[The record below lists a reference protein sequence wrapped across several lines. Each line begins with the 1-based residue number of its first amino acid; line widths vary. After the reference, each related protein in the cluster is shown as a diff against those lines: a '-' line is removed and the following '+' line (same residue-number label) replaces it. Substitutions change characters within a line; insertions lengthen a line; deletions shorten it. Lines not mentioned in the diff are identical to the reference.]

1 MGLILDIVDKVVP
14 RVLEREENE
23 GGRLKDLIEEEL
35 RKEVGQTIEIKK
47 HIT

>member
-1 MGLILDIVDKVVP
+1 MGLILDIVNKVVP

-35 RKEVGQTIEIKK
+35 RKEVGQTIANKK